1 MERLLGL
8 LKVKVVSG
16 VNLAICDP
24 LAHSSDPYVVI
35 RLGQQKVKSSI
46 KYKTINPEWNEEL
59 TLSITNWTLPVKIEV
74 FDHDT
79 FTKDDTM
86 GDAEFS
92 ILDFVEIAVKDLTHV
107 RDDTVMKTF
116 QPNEE
121 NSYSADSHIMWKD
134 GKVTQNMA
142 LKLRNTD
149 TGELIMHL
157 EWVNLPPGMSR

>member
-35 RLGQQKVKSSI
+35 RLGQQIVKSGI
-46 KYKTINPEWNEEL
+46 KYKSTNPKWNEEL
-59 TLSITNWTLPVKIEV
+59 TLSITNWPLPVKI
-74 FDHDT
+74 
-79 FTKDDTM
+79 DDSM

-92 ILDFVEIAVKDLTHV
+92 ILDFVEIANKDLSHV
-107 RDDTVMKTF
+107 PDDTVMKTIHPDKDNCF
-116 QPNEE
+116 STE
-121 NSYSADSHIMWKD
+121 SHITWKD
-134 GKVTQNMA
+134 GKVSQNIV

-149 TGELIMHL
+149 TGEIILHL
-157 EWVNLPPGMSR
+157 EWVNIPGTAR

>member
-1 MERLLGL
+1 
-8 LKVKVVSG
+8 
-16 VNLAICDP
+16 
-24 LAHSSDPYVVI
+24 
-35 RLGQQKVKSSI
+35 
-46 KYKTINPEWNEEL
+46 
-59 TLSITNWTLPVKIEV
+59 
-74 FDHDT
+74 
-79 FTKDDTM
+79 M

-121 NSYSADSHIMWKD
+121 NCYSADSHIMWKD

>member
-8 LKVKVVSG
+8 LKVKVVRG
-16 VNLAICDP
+16 LNLAICDP
-24 LAHSSDPYVVI
+24 LSHSSDPYVVI
-35 RLGQQKVKSSI
+35 RLGQQ
-46 KYKTINPEWNEEL
+46 
-59 TLSITNWTLPVKIEV
+59 EV

-92 ILDFVEIAVKDLTHV
+92 ILDFVEIAVKDMSHI

-121 NSYSADSHIMWKD
+121 NCYSADSHIIWKD